1 MGGIAPSPRQIL
13 VLGCGGFVGSHFL
26 DRVLS
31 SPETEVVGWDI
42 SGSRIEHHLGC
53 PRLTLRLADVA
64 RPDSRHQ
71 LREDVSA
78 ADWIIN
84 LAALCNPAHYNTEP
98 LRTIYSNFVH
108 SCPIVELAAEF
119 GKPLMHFSTSEVYG
133 RTVSSLAGDAEY
145 ERPDLYVL
153 DANTSPMVLG
163 PIEAQRWTYACA
175 KQLLERL
182 IYAYHAEKGLQF
194 AIIRPFNFFG
204 PRMDYLPGIE
214 GEGKPRVLA
223 CFVSALLRNEPLHL
237 VDGGTAR
244 RTVTSI
250 HDAVDAMIAIMRR
263 PNVALNQFYNIGNPN
278 NEVTIRELADRLRQ
292 AFAKASGDRSY
303 LDHPMVEISSDEF
316 YGAGYEDS
324 DRRMLRIDREMAL
337 LDWTPTRSLDVILEE
352 TSKYYYE
359 RYGPRMSTGRRE
371 VERIVA

>member
-1 MGGIAPSPRQIL
+1 
-13 VLGCGGFVGSHFL
+13 
-26 DRVLS
+26 
-31 SPETEVVGWDI
+31 
-42 SGSRIEHHLGC
+42 
-53 PRLTLRLADVA
+53 
-64 RPDSRHQ
+64 
-71 LREDVSA
+71 
-78 ADWIIN
+78 
-84 LAALCNPAHYNTEP
+84 
-98 LRTIYSNFVH
+98 
-108 SCPIVELAAEF
+108 
-119 GKPLMHFSTSEVYG
+119 MHFSTSEVYG

-145 ERPDLYVL
+145 EQPDLYVL

-303 LDHPMVEISSDEF
+303 LDHPMVEISSAEF

-371 VERIVA
+371 VERILA